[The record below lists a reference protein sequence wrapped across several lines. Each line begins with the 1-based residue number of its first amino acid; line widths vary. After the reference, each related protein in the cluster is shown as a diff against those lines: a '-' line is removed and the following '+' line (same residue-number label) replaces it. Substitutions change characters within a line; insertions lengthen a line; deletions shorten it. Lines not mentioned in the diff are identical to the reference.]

1 MAKLEIFQNGT
12 SMHPDTMGDPVYQIG
27 SKNADGEF
35 DVVVFD
41 AMSQKEAK
49 ARLAELRPVNVVP
62 KKAPEPE
69 KKEPAPKTAPKK
81 VAAKKKAAP
90 KKKATAKKKTAKK
103 KR

>member
-27 SKNADGEF
+27 SKNADGEY

-41 AMSQKEAK
+41 AMSQKDAK
-49 ARLAELRPVNVVP
+49 ARLAELRPVKVVP

-69 KKEPAPKTAPKK
+69 KKEPEPKAAPKK
-81 VAAKKKAAP
+81 VATKKKAAP

>member
-69 KKEPAPKTAPKK
+69 KKEPAPKAAPKK

>member
-27 SKNADGEF
+27 SKNADGEY

-49 ARLAELRPVNVVP
+49 ARLAELRPVKVVP

-69 KKEPAPKTAPKK
+69 KKEPEPQAAPKK
-81 VAAKKKAAP
+81 VATKKKAAP

>member
-62 KKAPEPE
+62 KKAPESE
-69 KKEPAPKTAPKK
+69 KKEPEPKAAPK